1 MQAPTTGGD
10 APAWLVDLV
19 MTPPWWALAALV
31 VATIVTLALAAR
43 RVYGR
48 DFYIA
53 RDEQRE
59 MLLLLGTAEGVAV
72 GVIATMRVANLP
84 FIADVVVGV
93 VSGFV
98 VVELLRR
105 VDGPLP
111 GDGAAH
117 IAAGWAVVGVG
128 AFALPGMAAGGLTTP
143 PGLDIALGSVAALM
157 FFWTVMQEY
166 GPGETLGDIV
176 REGAADD

>member
-1 MQAPTTGGD
+1 MTQATTGGD

-31 VATIVTLALAAR
+31 IATVVALALAAR
-43 RVYGR
+43 RIYGR

-53 RDEQRE
+53 PDEQRE

-84 FIADVVVGV
+84 FVADVAVGV

-98 VVELLRR
+98 AVELLRR
-105 VDGPLP
+105 VDGVLP
-111 GDGAAH
+111 GDDAAH

-128 AFALPGMAAGGLTTP
+128 AFALPALTAGNLTIP
-143 PGLDIALGSVAALM
+143 PGLHIALGSVAALM